1 MKEAPGTTAE
11 HLYQKVK
18 NGILLSI
25 RSGQYKPKDRLPS
38 EGELAAEYGVS
49 RITLRRAIEELVSEG
64 ILVRRR
70 GTGTFVNPPK
80 YSRNVIDFMSFTE
93 EYDFTGVE
101 HSTIALCVEQIG
113 PTEQDRALFSM
124 QSREEMLYVE
134 RLRTMEGEP
143 ISIECDY
150 IPGRY
155 DFLLH
160 EPREALASMAKVFAK
175 RGIELSW
182 DSTSVEISFATRHE
196 ADVLQ
201 VQAGSPVLMAHAV
214 LQDQAGR
221 PIYRAKQVL
230 IGERSRLVFN
240 KGERKL

>member
-1 MKEAPGTTAE
+1 MR
-11 HLYQKVK
+11 
-18 NGILLSI
+18 
-25 RSGQYKPKDRLPS
+25 RSMES
-38 EGELAAEYGVS
+38 A

-93 EYDFTGVE
+93 EYDFTAW
-101 HSTIALCVEQIG
+101 STARLRCALSRSDPPNRTG
-113 PTEQDRALFSM
+113 PLLHAEP
-124 QSREEMLYVE
+124 EEMLYVE

-160 EPREALASMAKVFAK
+160 EPREVLASMAKVFAR

-201 VQAGSPVLMAHAV
+201 VQAGLPCAHDPCCASGSGRPAH
-214 LQDQAGR
+214 LPGQAGADR
-221 PIYRAKQVL
+221 GAEQAGL
-230 IGERSRLVFN
+230 
-240 KGERKL
+240 